1 MNEKDKKNL
10 NKSNNKNNSD
20 IKKGEIGEDTT
31 KYGEF
36 ISSYFSWVSLERQK
50 DRVEELENMTKKEEK
65 NR

>member
-50 DRVEELENMTKKEEK
+50 DRKEE
-65 NR
+65 